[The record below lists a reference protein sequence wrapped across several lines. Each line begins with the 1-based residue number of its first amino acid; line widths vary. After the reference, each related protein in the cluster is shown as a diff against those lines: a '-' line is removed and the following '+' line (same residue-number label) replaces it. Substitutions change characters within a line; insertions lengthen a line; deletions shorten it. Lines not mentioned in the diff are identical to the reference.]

1 MQITHRFNKLK
12 PQAIPSTSACS
23 RQPPGSSSEPH
34 LDYTNPRQKKAPK
47 MSLIRIMG
55 QAFTATV
62 TPAFTVVLEDQ
73 S

>member
-12 PQAIPSTSACS
+12 PSNPEHVGMFEAAARKFIRA
-23 RQPPGSSSEPH
+23 H
-34 LDYTNPRQKKAPK
+34 LDYNNPSQKKAPK
-47 MSLIRIMG
+47 MSIIRIMG